1 MAAHGGGSLMQTSPR
16 TRSIPLRTEQIILFR
31 ISGQLFGVS
40 SAAIQEVRSSD
51 SLSGSSSEI
60 FADGLNKVRQI
71 TKRGDA
77 TVYVVDGARHF
88 GLQST
93 SGALV
98 FVLRNTRTALLV
110 DSIEKMTTMTRL
122 QALPKAFRREERS
135 WYRGVTALDQTVV
148 PIVHPD
154 GFLTPQELS
163 ELDASIAEKEFH
175 FADSVEGTN
184 SRQ

>member
-1 MAAHGGGSLMQTSPR
+1 MQTSPR
-16 TRSIPLRTEQIILFR
+16 PKSISPRTEQIILFR

-60 FADGLNKVRQI
+60 FADRLNKVRQVA
-71 TKRGDA
+71 KRGE
-77 TVYVVDGARHF
+77 TTIYVVDGARHF

-122 QALPKAFRREERS
+122 QVMPKAFRHEERN
-135 WYRGVTALDQTVV
+135 WYRGLTALDQTVV
-148 PIVHPD
+148 PIIHPE
-154 GFLTPQELS
+154 GFLTPQDLT
-163 ELDASIAEKEFH
+163 ELDAAIAEKEFH
-175 FADSVEGTN
+175 FTDSAEGTKLP
-184 SRQ
+184 Q